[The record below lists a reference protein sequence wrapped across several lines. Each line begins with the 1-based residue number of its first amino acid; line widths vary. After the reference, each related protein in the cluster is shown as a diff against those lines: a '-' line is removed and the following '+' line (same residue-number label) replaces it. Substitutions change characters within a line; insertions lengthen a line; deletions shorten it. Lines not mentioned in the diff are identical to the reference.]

1 MIQHIYVSLF
11 FFCFFFKNY
20 VAALAD
26 IRWKRGSDFPVSCTD
41 TQARERKVTLPTCD
55 DSAGQ
60 AVRQLPSAEGGQEG
74 AQH

>member
-1 MIQHIYVSLF
+1 M
-11 FFCFFFKNY
+11 
-20 VAALAD
+20 AALAD
-26 IRWKRGSDFPVSCTD
+26 IRGKRGSDFPVSCTD